1 MITHV
6 VLLRPKADLPA
17 ERRQELIDSLRTAL
31 QAIPAIASARVG
43 RRVLVG
49 RAYEQL
55 MTTDYE
61 YVAMLDFENL
71 DGLRQYLDHPA
82 HASLAAA
89 FFATVQDALMY
100 DFDLAEG
107 VSELE
112 RLSTER

>member
-6 VLLRPKADLPA
+6 VLFRPKADLA
-17 ERRQELIDSLRTAL
+17 AQQRKELIDSLRTAL
-31 QAIPAIASARVG
+31 QTIPAIAGARFG
-43 RRVLVG
+43 RRILLG

-61 YVAMLDFENL
+61 YAAMLDFENP

-89 FFATVQDALMY
+89 FFVTVQDAMMY
-100 DFDLAEG
+100 DFDLGEG
-107 VSELE
+107 LGALE
-112 RLSTER
+112 RLSTD